1 MLETLSNVGFDSGT
15 VKGIDSIVC
24 FLLLL
29 LLFPE
34 LKEKNGLS
42 LGWVRGFSFDR
53 VTCHKGRLMIQLIKH

>member
-42 LGWVRGFSFDR
+42 LGWVRGGS
-53 VTCHKGRLMIQLIKH
+53 IE

>member
-1 MLETLSNVGFDSGT
+1 MMVCRWKIGGIQYLGLMLETLSNVGFDSGT

-42 LGWVRGFSFDR
+42 LGWVRGFS
-53 VTCHKGRLMIQLIKH
+53 IE

>member
-15 VKGIDSIVC
+15 VKRIDSIVC

-42 LGWVRGFSFDR
+42 LGWVRGFS
-53 VTCHKGRLMIQLIKH
+53 IE